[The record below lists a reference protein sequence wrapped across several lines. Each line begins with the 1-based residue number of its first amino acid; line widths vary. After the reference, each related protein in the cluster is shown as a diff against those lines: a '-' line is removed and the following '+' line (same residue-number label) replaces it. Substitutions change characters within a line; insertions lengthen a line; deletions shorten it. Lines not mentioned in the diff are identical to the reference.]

1 MATIDRLDIQIEGS
15 AQKANAAINDIIKN
29 LDRLANSLKI
39 DTSGLE
45 KIGKSLNFSRI
56 DKAAKNMQSQTQKVS
71 KSLSQIT
78 EQYKDLGKGF
88 EIKGSTQQIQKQIDT
103 LTNKLANAKL
113 AKDDFEASGKTNLG
127 GYETAVKNVIKYT
140 NQIESLKKQLAG
152 LHTAQPKLDFN
163 VTGAENSTKFLIEYK
178 KELMDFKNDMKSI
191 GDVYGGLQNV
201 PKGFLDT
208 PIQNLKQS
216 IEELKQSYPQATNVI
231 SAFEK
236 ELHRLQEVSS
246 KLTKEPI
253 KPKIETGQVDEK
265 VKEAIQKTDS
275 LGNRVESLKA
285 KLKELSGQGLN
296 FGDTK
301 FDETYK
307 KLNQA
312 NKELEKHKKNLEETG
327 NSGKTFSEKLRNA
340 LASINSQTSK
350 TGSGFGG
357 MASYIKNAFS
367 GIFNLLIRTSSLSS
381 ILTGN
386 VKKLS
391 SSMAGFSGY
400 ANKAATN
407 LKSFTRQALSAMGIY
422 LGVYGVVRGL
432 KNAIKSSMDYV
443 ENLNYFNAAF
453 GQVAEKADLKSFKKM
468 GYDSAEAYYNSFA
481 QRAEQLTQ
489 KMSGFKIDESGMAL
503 SIGKKSMGIDPNLV
517 MNYQAMFAQMTS
529 SMGTTSEMSM
539 KLSDTLTRLGADLA
553 SVKNIGFK
561 NVWENM
567 ASGITGMSRTL
578 DKYGT
583 NIRNTN
589 LQQELSNIGID
600 KSISKLN
607 QQEKAL
613 LRTIIMLDST
623 RYAWGDMAKTIE
635 RPANQLRLLQS
646 NFSNLG
652 RTIGNIFLPIVAK
665 VLPYINAVTIM
676 LQRFAE
682 QIVKFLGF
690 KDFDWGGLG
699 GIGSSN
705 LDLGNLPDDSEDVA
719 DNMDKTAKK
728 AKKAVDNLQ
737 GFDIVNKLQDPNADK
752 DSGSEDKGKGL
763 SGAEMAKLTGA
774 LGKLMDEYNKAWENA
789 FKDMKNKANELAN
802 KMQKALV
809 NAWNKGDFS
818 ELGKKAA
825 GWINRGIAKIPWES
839 IKKTVKK
846 TAHSIATFL
855 NGYIEELDWGLVG
868 KTFAEGLN
876 TVIEGGYE
884 FWTTFDWLTF
894 GTSLATGV
902 NSFIQNFDAEK
913 FGKLLGAKLRG
924 MIQFAFGFV
933 TNLDFEEIG
942 TKMGDAINGFFEDMG
957 EVRQNTGL
965 TGWQELGKTISKSVT
980 GILDTINTALSA
992 VKWEEVGKAIGQFI
1006 GSINWG
1012 EIFVKA
1018 GTVIVN
1024 ALWSAVKVAMSAIAE
1039 DPVGI
1044 AEAAIS
1050 IFGAVFAY
1058 KKLSALIS
1066 PLKGN
1071 IGLILS
1077 TAIRESKIGKA
1088 VSSLGSVFVGTL
1100 KNTIMSSGITQ
1111 TIISLFSRVT
1121 GKISAV
1127 GTMIGTKLMNGA
1139 KAVLSNPTTGLV
1151 AIAAAAAVGAGL
1163 IIADRLKEAIDAVNF
1178 TGDYEMKIP
1187 EGFTKAAEE
1196 AKKAL
1201 GNTLKGAEET
1211 KKTID
1216 GINKSV
1222 QTTDGK
1228 NIDEMANKYFKLSQK
1243 AKPTA
1248 SDIAVMKKY
1257 SSELSDAIPGFAKN
1271 VDKQTGAFKG
1281 SREELDSLV
1290 SSTQRA
1296 ARAQAAYNASV
1307 ELYEKQQENKKSIEE
1322 KEKVLSNYEKEYE
1335 EIKKVTEA
1343 VKQQHG
1349 VESEIYKAQL
1359 RSQGT
1364 FASKV
1369 NSARAEVDA
1378 LKKSQKDISSQIK
1391 KNNKIMD
1398 NAKVSTE
1405 NYAKANKTLKDK
1417 MKELNVSSQSQ
1428 KDVIKKLNSLV
1439 DEGEIS
1445 WKDYKKIVDGNYTS
1459 VDELNIAIGRLSPK
1473 SVEVKATTSGKEDVS
1488 NLKGTVDEIKN
1499 KSVTITANAETKN
1512 ANEKIK
1518 NLTTG
1523 KNITITAN
1531 AKIDEEKLKSVK
1543 ERFKKL
1549 LGINAI
1555 KVPIQYAITESQKKI
1570 LDKFKPGGNNPVYAK
1585 ALKDSGLGK
1594 LNEAMEKLPVI
1605 KGYAI
1610 GGFPDSGQLFIA
1622 NEAGPELVGKMNG
1635 RTAVAPQNDI
1645 AEGFAVAI
1653 TNTLAPVMYSAFKQA
1668 AIETA
1673 QISGGD
1679 VYLDGMKVTDNIIGH
1694 INQISKSRGRSPI
1707 WGVN

>member
-1 MATIDRLDIQIEGS
+1 MASKPFRLFLCRKEVADMAEIDSLEIKIQSDAEKASQAIDKLVKKLDSVAKSLGS
-15 AQKANAAINDIIKN
+15 INTSTMSASINELTGKLSAIN
-29 LDRLANSLKI
+29 
-39 DTSGLE
+39 
-45 KIGKSLNFSRI
+45 
-56 DKAAKNMQSQTQKVS
+56 
-71 KSLSQIT
+71 
-78 EQYKDLGKGF
+78 GKGF
-88 EIKGSTQQIQKQIDT
+88 NNLNKSAKEAETTIKKVSDTAKRGIKSKISFDTKDYQTVIDNLSKKFANAGKGFKTGDTLVQMQKQADT
-103 LTNKLANAKL
+103 LSARLEKLLQKEDKIVSVGKMSPESSVFQNLQYDINAIMNNLDTLYNKMGQLPK
-113 AKDDFEASGKTNLG
+113 KT
-127 GYETAVKNVIKYT
+127 
-140 NQIESLKKQLAG
+140 
-152 LHTAQPKLDFN
+152 
-163 VTGAENSTKFLIEYK
+163 
-178 KELMDFKNDMKSI
+178 KELSNI
-191 GDVYGGLQNV
+191 N
-201 PKGFLDT
+201 
-208 PIQNLKQS
+208 IHRWN
-216 IEELKQSYPQATNVI
+216 ENQAAET
-231 SAFEK
+231 
-236 ELHRLQEVSS
+236 
-246 KLTKEPI
+246 LTKPRTV
-253 KPKIETGQVDEK
+253 KIPTTSMGYS
-265 VKEAIQKTDS
+265 KEAVAGVEAIYQKMYGDAEKAAQKTDS
-275 LGNRVESLKA
+275 LGNRVEALKA

-296 FGDTK
+296 FGDAK

-312 NKELEKHKKNLEETG
+312 SEELKKHKNNLEQTG
-327 NSGKTFSEKLRNA
+327 NSGKSFSERLRNA
-340 LASINSQTSK
+340 LANVSSQTNK
-350 TGSGFGG
+350 TSGNMGKLASSIRNALRSVKQSSDGFGG
-357 MASYIKNAFS
+357 FAKKIGLLYAKLYVLRRGFNALF
-367 GIFNLLIRTSSLSS
+367 GT
-381 ILTGN
+381 
-386 VKKLS
+386 V
-391 SSMAGFSGY
+391 
-400 ANKAATN
+400 
-407 LKSFTRQALSAMGIY
+407 
-422 LGVYGVVRGL
+422 
-432 KNAIKSSMDYV
+432 KSSMDYI
-443 ENLNYFNAAF
+443 ETLNYFNAAF
-453 GQVAEKADLKSFKKM
+453 DQIAKKADLKSFKEM
-468 GYDSAEAYYNSFA
+468 GYDSAEAYYNSFSE
-481 QRAEQLTQ
+481 RAEKLTQ
-489 KMSGFKIDESGMAL
+489 KMSGFKIDKSGMAV
-503 SIGKKSMGIDPNLV
+503 STGEKSLGIDPGLLMQN
-517 MNYQAMFAQMTS
+517 QAMFGQMS
-529 SMGTTSEMSM
+529 NSMSIASETAG
-539 KLSDTLTRLGADLA
+539 KLSSVFTRLGGDIA
-553 SVKNIGFK
+553 SLKNEDFQK
-561 NVWENM
+561 VWQNM
-567 ASGITGMSRTL
+567 ASGMTGMSRAV
-578 DKYGT
+578 DKYGM
-583 NIRNTN
+583 NIREAN
-589 LQQELSNIGID
+589 LQQTLNNIGID
-600 KSISKLN
+600 KSISKLT
-607 QQEKAL
+607 QQEKVL
-613 LRTIIMLDST
+613 LRTIVMLDSS
-623 RYAWGDMAKTIE
+623 RAAWGDLAKTMNQ
-635 RPANQLRLLQS
+635 PANQLRLLQS
-646 NFSNLG
+646 SWSNLS

-665 VLPYINAVTIM
+665 ILPYLNAVTIM

-682 QIVKFLGF
+682 QIVRLLGF

-699 GIGSSN
+699 ASGGADFDIDFG
-705 LDLGNLPDDSEDVA
+705 DAEDDTAGMA

-737 GFDIVNKLQDPNADK
+737 GFDIINKLQDPNADK
-752 DSGSEDKGKGL
+752 DSNKDKGKGL
-763 SGAEMAKLTGA
+763 SPSEVGKLTGA
-774 LGKLMDEYNKAWENA
+774 LDKLLSDYDKAWNKA
-789 FKDMKNKANELAN
+789 FKGMENKANQLAN
-802 KMQKALV
+802 KMQKVLV
-809 NAWNKGDFS
+809 DAWNKGDFS
-818 ELGKKAA
+818 ELGKKVAA
-825 GWINRGIAKIPWES
+825 WINKGLAKIPWES

-846 TAHSIATFL
+846 IARSIATFL
-855 NGYIEELDWGLVG
+855 NGFIAELDWVLVG

-876 TVIEGGYE
+876 TIIEGGYE

-902 NSFIQNFDAEK
+902 NSFIDNFDAKK

-924 MIQFAFGFV
+924 VIQFAFGFI
-933 TNLDFEEIG
+933 TNLNFEELGEKIG
-942 TKMGDAINGFFEDMG
+942 NAINGFFEDMG

-980 GILDTINTALSA
+980 GILDTINTALST
-992 VKWEEVGKAIGQFI
+992 VKWTEVGKAIGQFI

-1012 EIFVKA
+1012 EIFVKT

-1024 ALWSAVKVAMSAIAE
+1024 ALWSAVKIAMSAIAE

-1044 AEAAIS
+1044 AKAAIS
-1050 IFGAVFAY
+1050 ILGAAFAY

-1066 PLKGN
+1066 PIKGN
-1071 IGLILS
+1071 IGTILS
-1077 TAIRESKIGKA
+1077 AAISESKIATA
-1088 VSSLGSVFVGTL
+1088 VKELGSIFVGTL
-1100 KNTIMSSGITQ
+1100 KNTIMSSGIAQ
-1111 TIISLFSRVT
+1111 TIASAFSAVAT
-1121 GKISAV
+1121 KMSAV

-1201 GNTLKGAEET
+1201 DNTLKGAEET

-1322 KEKVLSNYEKEYE
+1322 KEKVLSKYEKEYE

-1378 LKKSQKDISSQIK
+1378 LKKSQKDIGEQIK

-1417 MKELNVSSQSQ
+1417 MNELGVSSKNQ
-1428 KDVIKKLNSLV
+1428 KEVIKKLNGLV

-1445 WKDYKKIVDGNYTS
+1445 WKDYKKIVDGSYTS
-1459 VDELNIAIGRLSPK
+1459 VEDLDGAIKGLSPK
-1473 SVEVKATTSGKEDVS
+1473 TVKINVKTEGKDDLKEAEKAANSLPSEKTTIFSGIIGEKFNDAITAFRNNIDEKVPEEKDTKLGIKV
-1488 NLKGTVDEIKN
+1488 NEEEIK
-1499 KSVTITANAETKN
+1499 KEGAKVA
-1512 ANEKIK
+1512 K
-1518 NLTTG
+1518 NLP
-1523 KNITITAN
+1523 KD
-1531 AKIDEEKLKSVK
+1531 AKVGIKFGIKKEISEKMIKTFDVLSKSGIIGSAAFIGVK
-1543 ERFKKL
+1543 E
-1549 LGINAI
+1549 
-1555 KVPIQYAITESQKKI
+1555 
-1570 LDKFKPGGNNPVYAK
+1570 
-1585 ALKDSGLGK
+1585 ALKTIPTFKYG
-1594 LNEAMEKLPVI
+1594 
-1605 KGYAI
+1605 GYPTA
-1610 GGFPDSGQLFIA
+1610 GQLFIA

-1694 INQISKSRGRSPI
+1694 INQISQSRGRSPI

>member
-1 MATIDRLDIQIEGS
+1 MAEIDSLDIKIS
-15 AQKANAAINDIIKN
+15 ASAGKAEQAINGLVEKLNVLSTSIGKIDGSRLSGLSNGVQKLGNAVKTLNGVKTGDYTKIANGIKKFAEIDTSKLGQASSALNNLSRGLSAIGNVQNLQNVTPAINALKN
-29 LDRLANSLKI
+29 LAKVDMRGLDTGRLGQMASVLTTLGTSLSGVGKIDSNITRLVGGMARLASSGQYIGNVTVEFPKIGESVVKFAKDIQKVGSVDANVAKLVDGIARLASAGKRTKETTQHLKSLGDAVMNFLNRLKHAPAINTNIANVIQGLGNLAASGGKVLLSSNNLSSGTSRLGNSLKGL
-39 DTSGLE
+39 SGRISNASIGINGLVKSFGTLYL
-45 KIGKSLNFSRI
+45 KIQLLRRAARWFGKS
-56 DKAAKNMQSQTQKVS
+56 
-71 KSLSQIT
+71 
-78 EQYKDLGKGF
+78 
-88 EIKGSTQQIQKQIDT
+88 IK
-103 LTNKLANAKL
+103 L
-113 AKDDFEASGKTNLG
+113 
-127 GYETAVKNVIKYT
+127 
-140 NQIESLKKQLAG
+140 
-152 LHTAQPKLDFN
+152 
-163 VTGAENSTKFLIEYK
+163 
-178 KELMDFKNDMKSI
+178 
-191 GDVYGGLQNV
+191 
-201 PKGFLDT
+201 
-208 PIQNLKQS
+208 
-216 IEELKQSYPQATNVI
+216 
-231 SAFEK
+231 
-236 ELHRLQEVSS
+236 
-246 KLTKEPI
+246 
-253 KPKIETGQVDEK
+253 
-265 VKEAIQKTDS
+265 
-275 LGNRVESLKA
+275 
-285 KLKELSGQGLN
+285 
-296 FGDTK
+296 
-301 FDETYK
+301 
-307 KLNQA
+307 
-312 NKELEKHKKNLEETG
+312 
-327 NSGKTFSEKLRNA
+327 
-340 LASINSQTSK
+340 
-350 TGSGFGG
+350 
-357 MASYIKNAFS
+357 
-367 GIFNLLIRTSSLSS
+367 
-381 ILTGN
+381 
-386 VKKLS
+386 
-391 SSMAGFSGY
+391 
-400 ANKAATN
+400 
-407 LKSFTRQALSAMGIY
+407 
-422 LGVYGVVRGL
+422 
-432 KNAIKSSMDYV
+432 SMDYI
-443 ENLNYFNAAF
+443 EDLNYFNAAF

-468 GYDSAEAYYNSFA
+468 GYESAEAYYNSFSE
-481 QRAEQLTQ
+481 RAEQITQ
-489 KMSGFKIDESGMAL
+489 KMSGFKVDEKGMAL
-503 SIGKKSMGIDPNLV
+503 STGEKSMGIDPSLV
-517 MNYQAMFAQMTS
+517 MNYQAMFAQMSS
-529 SMGTTSEMSM
+529 SMGTASEMSM
-539 KLSDTLTRLGADLA
+539 KLSETFTKLGADIA
-553 SVKNIGFK
+553 SVRNMDFK
-561 NVWENM
+561 KVWEDM
-567 ASGITGMSRTL
+567 ASGMVGMSRTV
-578 DKYGT
+578 DKYGA
-583 NIRNTN
+583 NIRNVN
-589 LQQELSNIGID
+589 LQQQLSNLGID
-600 KSISKLN
+600 KSIVKLN

-613 LRTIIMLDST
+613 MRTIVILDST
-623 RYAWGDMAKTIE
+623 RYAWGDMANTIQQ
-635 RPANQLRLLQS
+635 PANQLRLLQS

-652 RTIGNIFLPIVAK
+652 RTIGNIFLPMVAK
-665 VLPYINAVTIM
+665 VLPYLNAITIV

-682 QIVKFLGF
+682 QIVKLLGF

-699 GIGSSN
+699 ATGGSN

-737 GFDIVNKLQDPNADK
+737 GFDIVNKLQDPNSDN
-752 DSGSEDKGKGL
+752 DSGKDKDKGKGL
-763 SGAEMAKLTGA
+763 SGTEMAKLTGA
-774 LGKLMDEYNKAWENA
+774 LEKLMDEYNKVWENA
-789 FKDMKNKANELAN
+789 FKDMENKANELAN

-825 GWINRGIAKIPWES
+825 AWINRGLAKIPWES

-846 TAHSIATFL
+846 TARSIATFL
-855 NGYIEELDWGLVG
+855 NGFIAGLDWKIIG

-876 TVIEGGYE
+876 TIIEGGYE

-894 GTSLATGV
+894 GTSLAAGV
-902 NSFIQNFDAEK
+902 NSFIDNFDAKK

-924 MIQFAFGFV
+924 VIQFAFGFI
-933 TNLDFEEIG
+933 TNLNFEELGEKIG
-942 TKMGDAINGFFEDMG
+942 NAINGFFEDMG
-957 EVRQNTGL
+957 EVRKNTGL
-965 TGWQELGKTISKSVT
+965 TGWQELGQTISKSIT
-980 GILDTINTALSA
+980 GILDTINTALST

-1050 IFGAVFAY
+1050 IFGAIFAY

-1066 PLKGN
+1066 PIKGN

-1088 VSSLGSVFVGTL
+1088 VSGLGSVFVGTL

-1111 TIISLFSRVT
+1111 TITSLFSRAA

-1201 GNTLKGAEET
+1201 DNTLKGAEET

-1335 EIKKVTEA
+1335 EIKKVAEA

-1359 RSQGT
+1359 RNQGT

-1378 LKKSQKDISSQIK
+1378 LKKSQKDIGEQIK

-1398 NAKVSTE
+1398 NAKVSTG

-1417 MKELNVSSQSQ
+1417 MNELGVSSKNQ
-1428 KDVIKKLNSLV
+1428 KEIIKKLNGLV

-1445 WKDYKKIVDGNYTS
+1445 WKDYKKIVDGSYTS
-1459 VDELNIAIGRLSPK
+1459 VEDLDGAIKGLSPK
-1473 SVEVKATTSGKEDVS
+1473 TVKINVKTEGKDDLKEAETAVSSLPSEKTTIFSGIIGNTFNNAILEFRNSIDEKVPEEKNTKLGIKV
-1488 NLKGTVDEIKN
+1488 NEEEIK
-1499 KSVTITANAETKN
+1499 KEGKKVA
-1512 ANEKIK
+1512 K
-1518 NLTTG
+1518 NLP
-1523 KNITITAN
+1523 KD
-1531 AKIDEEKLKSVK
+1531 AKVGIKFGIKKEISEKMIKTFDVLSKSGIIGSVAFSGVK
-1543 ERFKKL
+1543 E
-1549 LGINAI
+1549 
-1555 KVPIQYAITESQKKI
+1555 
-1570 LDKFKPGGNNPVYAK
+1570 
-1585 ALKDSGLGK
+1585 ALKTIPTFKYG
-1594 LNEAMEKLPVI
+1594 
-1605 KGYAI
+1605 GYPAV
-1610 GGFPDSGQLFIA
+1610 GQLFIA
-1622 NEAGPELVGKMNG
+1622 NEAGPELVGNMNG
-1635 RTAVAPQNDI
+1635 RTTVAPQNDI
-1645 AEGFAVAI
+1645 AEGFAQAI

-1668 AIETA
+1668 ATETA

-1694 INQISKSRGRSPI
+1694 INQISQSRGRSPI